1 MVVRLSLRPCG
12 AEGLDTTRVMWRDMR
27 ACAVKAFKIL
37 LAFKEHTRSCCLGV
51 VFAMFHFVCV
61 FFLNS
66 DDSHVL
72 RCLFV
77 VFVMLSCQKS
87 RLIAVFGRSNE
98 VGIVGPIIR
107 VLLPS

>member
-1 MVVRLSLRPCG
+1 MRGQGVQDSVGIQG
-12 AEGLDTTRVMWRDMR
+12 AHTQ
-27 ACAVKAFKIL
+27 L
-37 LAFKEHTRSCCLGV
+37 LFGV

-87 RLIAVFGRSNE
+87 RLIAVFARSNE